1 MRGVSALFAQLS
13 PWLGR
18 PWPGARGLAA
28 MANWEEEMLAT
39 MGDGSDPGGSSDDN
53 WSDIDGGELLGLD
66 SPGNAGTAAPP
77 APMIDLGDSAS
88 SIGSD
93 AFGVMPD
100 AFASQPVAAATAH
113 VAAPALAPAPAPAAD
128 DVRTRSGEDELDALA
143 QMAQKLGF
151 DPHASPARA
160 TVSNPFDAPAS
171 TPASIPGGMYRC
183 VADAAATAEFEPD
196 PATVTIERMYR
207 PGEAFYVSEIR
218 ATAAGKQR
226 AHTLDGA
233 WVSLKSENGFTLL
246 EPVVDDPF
254 DDNPFDDQPPD
265 SPGDANPFS
274 AAPSGDQT
282 DTNPF
287 SADDDLGPA
296 LFPAPQPAPAAA
308 TVVAAPVEA
317 VKQTSKKQLAEVVH
331 NFEAES
337 DGDLALTV
345 GDIVVLTKAKEGEAW
360 WKGYIQ
366 GNKKVKGLFPASF
379 VQVLEPE
386 PVPEPET
393 ESNPFSVDP
402 APAAAT
408 VVAAPVEAV
417 KQTSKKQLAEVVHN
431 FEAES
436 DGDLALT
443 VGDIVVLTKAKEGEA
458 WWKGY
463 IQGNKKVKGLFP
475 ASFVQVLEPEPAPA
489 PAPPPQSGEHCIL
502 FLKVLMCRPSVDL
515 FLPAAFL

>member
-386 PVPEPET
+386 P
-393 ESNPFSVDP
+393 
-402 APAAAT
+402 
-408 VVAAPVEAV
+408 
-417 KQTSKKQLAEVVHN
+417 
-431 FEAES
+431 
-436 DGDLALT
+436 
-443 VGDIVVLTKAKEGEA
+443 
-458 WWKGY
+458 
-463 IQGNKKVKGLFP
+463 
-475 ASFVQVLEPEPAPA
+475 APA

>member
-1 MRGVSALFAQLS
+1 
-13 PWLGR
+13 
-18 PWPGARGLAA
+18 
-28 MANWEEEMLAT
+28 
-39 MGDGSDPGGSSDDN
+39 
-53 WSDIDGGELLGLD
+53 
-66 SPGNAGTAAPP
+66 
-77 APMIDLGDSAS
+77 
-88 SIGSD
+88 
-93 AFGVMPD
+93 
-100 AFASQPVAAATAH
+100 
-113 VAAPALAPAPAPAAD
+113 
-128 DVRTRSGEDELDALA
+128 
-143 QMAQKLGF
+143 
-151 DPHASPARA
+151 
-160 TVSNPFDAPAS
+160 
-171 TPASIPGGMYRC
+171 
-183 VADAAATAEFEPD
+183 
-196 PATVTIERMYR
+196 MYR

-308 TVVAAPVEA
+308 TVVAAPVE
-317 VKQTSKKQLAEVVH
+317 E
-331 NFEAES
+331 
-337 DGDLALTV
+337 
-345 GDIVVLTKAKEGEAW
+345 
-360 WKGYIQ
+360 
-366 GNKKVKGLFPASF
+366 
-379 VQVLEPE
+379 
-386 PVPEPET
+386 
-393 ESNPFSVDP
+393 
-402 APAAAT
+402 
-408 VVAAPVEAV
+408 V